1 MVFRGIHTFATHEQ
15 LCLPQ
20 MRFNILDFMLTL
32 VKAAVA
38 PHSQGLSNGRL
49 CTDAVENTCCLPP

>member
-1 MVFRGIHTFATHEQ
+1 MFATHEQ

-20 MRFNILDFMLTL
+20 MRFNISEFMLTL

-49 CTDAVENTCCLPP
+49 CTDAVENTCCLPH